1 MAFPSSADIDLT
13 KLDNDND
20 SIKDSRA
27 ELHKMAGYVNDII
40 TEGPG
45 GGGGS
50 TISGLF
56 TVQDIDS
63 AGSTA
68 KLEIDT
74 RDSDFAN
81 DDGTIIMQSNDE
93 KDLILGTR
101 TDAGTINNKITIDGA
116 GNFIALDTGTS
127 QGYVAFNQGVTFH
140 PGITTTQRNAI
151 TPQNGYI
158 IYNSTTNK
166 FQGYANGVW
175 VDLH

>member
-1 MAFPSSADIDLT
+1 MAWPATGDIDTT

-20 SIKDSRA
+20 SIKESRA
-27 ELHKMAGYVNDII
+27 ELYKMAGYVNDII
-40 TEGPG
+40 DTGPS

-50 TISGLF
+50 TINGLF
-56 TVQDIDS
+56 TVQDLDS

-68 KLEIDT
+68 KVEIDT

-81 DDGTIIMQSNDE
+81 AGSILMQSNDE
-93 KDLILGTR
+93 KDLVLGSK
-101 TDAGTINNKITIDGA
+101 TDAGVINNKITIDGA
-116 GNFIALDTGTS
+116 GNFIAMNTGTS
-127 QGYVAFNQGVTFH
+127 QGHVVFNQGVTFH
-140 PGITTTQRNAI
+140 QGITTTQRNAM

-166 FQGYANGVW
+166 FQGYAGGTW